1 MYACAASAQRGQ
13 QQDAVGNAF
22 GAGKMHCSGGPNQW
36 RNIQILNI
44 EHQPTLYLFALD
56 GEDIRQLARV
66 SLAFSIIASSPSAL
80 LVAISCSSALK
91 FC

>member
-1 MYACAASAQRGQ
+1 MYSRLALTQCGQ
-13 QQDAVGNAF
+13 QQYAVGNTF
-22 GAGKMHCSGGPNQW
+22 RAGKTHCSGGPNEW

-56 GEDIRQLARV
+56 GDEIRQLARV
-66 SLAFSIIASSPSAL
+66 SLAFSIMASSPSAL

>member
-1 MYACAASAQRGQ
+1 MYPCTASTQRSQ
-13 QQDAVGNAF
+13 QQDAVGDAF
-22 GAGKMHCSGGPNQW
+22 GAGKMNGSGGPKQW

-44 EHQPTLYLFALD
+44 EHQPTRYLCALA

-91 FC
+91 LC